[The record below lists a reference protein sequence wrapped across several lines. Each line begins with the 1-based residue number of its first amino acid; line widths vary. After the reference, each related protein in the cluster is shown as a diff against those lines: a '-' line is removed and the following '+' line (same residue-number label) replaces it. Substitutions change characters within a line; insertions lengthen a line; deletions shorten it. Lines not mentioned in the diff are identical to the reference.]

1 MKSKSTQTLI
11 KTASLSLRQTMLL
24 LSSAGLVSTGQIA
37 SASPQEPLEQ
47 KNQASLQSTID
58 STQENSRSL
67 TQKSS
72 PTSEKENRESIAKIS
87 TYTINVFAENM
98 IN

>member
-72 PTSEKENRESIAKIS
+72 PPSEKENRESIAKIS